1 MGSLFFINNY
11 CFSENVSTDAFLYLD
26 ASPKIPLDVTIQDCN
41 KASFNISMAS
51 CGQSINLCLSGSST
65 NPLQNWK
72 IVQGGV
78 TINLTGINPCTNL
91 NPSNGNLITVTNYI
105 SILGQVYS
113 CTKSFSIDCHPD
125 CESLSFSLDTLFC
138 HGTFTLDSGPPSSNI
153 FWNFGDGTPIGTSTE
168 ATVNHKFPDIGGT
181 YNVCLTQTING
192 VVKTCCKEVT
202 VSPCGPTPC
211 DNMLLKDDVLSYND
225 ETGDLEVKYTLLSS
239 EDIYGYE
246 WDFGD
251 NTPIVTTTGN
261 MVTHIFENADCYD
274 ICVTIIL
281 RDGTRITCCFN
292 KKYDACNCCDT
303 ADFTAAQLYVDC
315 IQNQFVIE
323 PDCTISNDD
332 VKHTWIF
339 SDGSPDYHGVF
350 PFTHTFTN
358 FVTET
363 GDVWI
368 THIVTCGKYELKMTK
383 HFHIKP
389 GAYLGKLNEIT
400 KTRSKIHWP
409 AHPADIYV
417 DDFIQEFSQNPLVP
431 LMING
436 TLHVNGSYTWHN
448 GVWNMGLLSRIFVKG
463 EETPILLTYNGTPP
477 SIDCNLDGT
486 TIQDAARIGLLF
498 CCRWVGFQNEGPNQF
513 HWTNATISDAIVMWD
528 VLAGNSDKNIPTIYF
543 TNCLFLEN
551 NTGIRTIGN
560 YFQVAAMSNN
570 EFRGPYNCN
579 IPDVGVCDCYVQN
592 AIDIR
597 YIYGKGII
605 FPLNA
610 SANNIIKYYENGLYC
625 YNATV
630 NFRSFEIMNGIYNVD
645 QPLTTN
651 NGIYVVGRKAN
662 NSYSQDR
669 IYVHDVLRGAKFVLS
684 DSYYKINSVAS
695 TNLESIVFDNVAKG
709 IDISSSLGYL
719 DGIIQGNMITTNGT
733 SSNGGYM
740 EENRGLKLSFS
751 GSAFNKFSI
760 ISNMVNSNAASQIG
774 IYAASN
780 VEMPQTLLIDD
791 NTISAASSGNNGAGM
806 YVGMIDKSYIINNRV
821 SSTSSIKGIE
831 MANCSNG
838 YVKCNDVTHGDLGLD
853 MSNAKANM
861 IYNNY
866 LHTNDINNL
875 KFTNDCMGIGTGIFS
890 NTFKISEY
898 GPDVTYK
905 NGITGAQIHSYY
917 NNWLNQEPPNEV
929 YQPVSGNVKYTKF
942 ARPSNA
948 VVGSLHYPKASPISM
963 MVSAG
968 VQPYPQ
974 ALGCGVGD
982 APNHN
987 FDNGGLFDN
996 PTPPDERYNEIVSD
1010 TNAYIG
1016 LSDAERDGLKQ
1027 SIMDEMLE
1035 HSTWSTNNVAL
1046 ATFQSN
1052 ESIGFIGKSTN
1063 LRHAMSGFE
1072 SNINA
1077 QHIALIALQ
1086 DSVTALQTQVSDL
1099 YAAMLLETDTIVL
1112 ASLQLQANALIANIN
1127 NLQNLISTQQTTNA
1141 GINQAALNTLNLA
1154 NTAMLTSGQH
1164 QLNEQWVNDYT
1175 LKTWSGIALTQSEK
1189 DNLLNIAQTCYH
1201 DGGRAVY
1208 FARELSNSLFDT
1220 YYTEEGCGSQNQ
1232 NQQRSSNSEEAKG
1245 VSISPNPVSQEF
1257 NISLDNS
1264 YIGKTILYRLFGANG
1279 KQELSLKTD
1288 NFKGGKITVNV
1299 SKLPSGLYILHLNSG
1314 ENTINLK
1321 LVIERN

>member
-1 MGSLFFINNY
+1 
-11 CFSENVSTDAFLYLD
+11 
-26 ASPKIPLDVTIQDCN
+26 
-41 KASFNISMAS
+41 
-51 CGQSINLCLSGSST
+51 
-65 NPLQNWK
+65 
-72 IVQGGV
+72 
-78 TINLTGINPCTNL
+78 
-91 NPSNGNLITVTNYI
+91 
-105 SILGQVYS
+105 
-113 CTKSFSIDCHPD
+113 
-125 CESLSFSLDTLFC
+125 
-138 HGTFTLDSGPPSSNI
+138 
-153 FWNFGDGTPIGTSTE
+153 
-168 ATVNHKFPDIGGT
+168 
-181 YNVCLTQTING
+181 
-192 VVKTCCKEVT
+192 
-202 VSPCGPTPC
+202 
-211 DNMLLKDDVLSYND
+211 
-225 ETGDLEVKYTLLSS
+225 
-239 EDIYGYE
+239 
-246 WDFGD
+246 
-251 NTPIVTTTGN
+251 
-261 MVTHIFENADCYD
+261 
-274 ICVTIIL
+274 
-281 RDGTRITCCFN
+281 
-292 KKYDACNCCDT
+292 
-303 ADFTAAQLYVDC
+303 
-315 IQNQFVIE
+315 
-323 PDCTISNDD
+323 
-332 VKHTWIF
+332 
-339 SDGSPDYHGVF
+339 
-350 PFTHTFTN
+350 
-358 FVTET
+358 
-363 GDVWI
+363 
-368 THIVTCGKYELKMTK
+368 
-383 HFHIKP
+383 
-389 GAYLGKLNEIT
+389 
-400 KTRSKIHWP
+400 
-409 AHPADIYV
+409 
-417 DDFIQEFSQNPLVP
+417 
-431 LMING
+431 
-436 TLHVNGSYTWHN
+436 
-448 GVWNMGLLSRIFVKG
+448 
-463 EETPILLTYNGTPP
+463 
-477 SIDCNLDGT
+477 
-486 TIQDAARIGLLF
+486 
-498 CCRWVGFQNEGPNQF
+498 
-513 HWTNATISDAIVMWD
+513 
-528 VLAGNSDKNIPTIYF
+528 
-543 TNCLFLEN
+543 
-551 NTGIRTIGN
+551 
-560 YFQVAAMSNN
+560 
-570 EFRGPYNCN
+570 
-579 IPDVGVCDCYVQN
+579 
-592 AIDIR
+592 
-597 YIYGKGII
+597 
-605 FPLNA
+605 
-610 SANNIIKYYENGLYC
+610 
-625 YNATV
+625 
-630 NFRSFEIMNGIYNVD
+630 
-645 QPLTTN
+645 
-651 NGIYVVGRKAN
+651 
-662 NSYSQDR
+662 
-669 IYVHDVLRGAKFVLS
+669 
-684 DSYYKINSVAS
+684 
-695 TNLESIVFDNVAKG
+695 
-709 IDISSSLGYL
+709 
-719 DGIIQGNMITTNGT
+719 
-733 SSNGGYM
+733 
-740 EENRGLKLSFS
+740 
-751 GSAFNKFSI
+751 
-760 ISNMVNSNAASQIG
+760 MVNSNATSQIG

-831 MANCSNG
+831 MANCSYG
-838 YVKCNDVTHGDLGLD
+838 YVKCNDVTHGNLGLD

-917 NNWLNQEPPNEV
+917 NNWLYQDQTNAEV
-929 YQPVSGNVKYTKF
+929 VQPIQSKVLFSRF

-948 VVGSLHYPKASPISM
+948 VVGSLNYPKASPPTM
-963 MVSAG
+963 MVPAG

-1046 ATFQSN
+1046 ATFQII
-1052 ESIGFIGKSTN
+1052 ESISFIGKSTN

-1099 YAAMLLETDTIVL
+1099 YGIMLLETDTIVL
-1112 ASLQLQANALIANIN
+1112 AGLQLQANALIANIN
-1127 NLQNLISTQQTTNA
+1127 NLQNQISTQQTTNA
-1141 GINQAALNTLNLA
+1141 SINQAALNTLNLA

-1175 LKTWSGIALTQSEK
+1175 LKTWSGIALSQSEK

-1232 NQQRSSNSEEAKG
+1232 NQQRSSNSEEAEG

-1264 YIGKTILYRLFGANG
+1264 YIGKTIIYRLFGANG